1 MAGYKQVLQNLR
13 RQLWE
18 YSMQEE
24 RSHCYQALQKVQ
36 AVAAMLKERYGVKQV
51 YLYGSLAGGGFDRC
65 SGIDLGL
72 VGFSGSYWKALRET
86 ETLASPLGVNLQCL
100 ENCDKSLQEKIV
112 TRGVLL

>member
-1 MAGYKQVLQNLR
+1 MSGYKQVLQNLR

-51 YLYGSLAGGGFDRC
+51 YLYGSWPGADSTGVRESIWSGGVFRQ
-65 SGIDLGL
+65 L
-72 VGFSGSYWKALRET
+72 
-86 ETLASPLGVNLQCL
+86 L
-100 ENCDKSLQEKIV
+100 E
-112 TRGVLL
+112 GPP